1 MHTIEFARERV
12 GAAAAAVGLADV
24 LVCVWGADT
33 ANGIFLRPNAV
44 PAAAGRASF
53 RLLVFFRGVALSG
66 AAVRRSARGDAPFPR
81 RRRAAAYLLTLVG
94 VLTRPAGDCFA
105 AQVLLALCPY
115 VPDSF
120 WCARRPPSLAALA
133 RAGPTPP
140 RPAEERSAAAAVRP
154 LGGCVCFGRGCV
166 GRPALEE
173 SMRSAPAEQRAYAPN

>member
-44 PAAAGRASF
+44 PAATGRASF
-53 RLLVFFRGVALSG
+53 RLLVFFGGLRCPA
-66 AAVRRSARGDAPFPR
+66 RRSGEARGGDAPFPR

-120 WCARRPPSLAALA
+120 WCACRPPSLAALA
-133 RAGPTPP
+133 LAGPTPP
-140 RPAEERSAAAAVRP
+140 RPAEERSAAAAAVRP
-154 LGGCVCFGRGCV
+154 LRGCVCFDR
-166 GRPALEE
+166 
-173 SMRSAPAEQRAYAPN
+173 